1 MINYYRKMLTIDRL
15 AGKFKLRKY
24 DLAQHSYF
32 TGIFFIHFAKLEGIE
47 YSTEVLETVLSHDLM
62 ETLTS
67 DLPWNIKNMSEVT
80 KECWSKI
87 ENETARVFPEFQK
100 YSDEAI
106 KSSLTEEQFKLFK
119 CMDYLDLFLFIHEE
133 ILLGNVTSEM
143 VEIYERCIELAG
155 NVYKSVDDFMKEKLA
170 IGKARYN
177 NNANV

>member
-1 MINYYRKMLTIDRL
+1 MLTVDRL

-106 KSSLTEEQFKLFK
+106 KSSLTEEQFRLFK

-133 ILLGNVTSEM
+133 ILLGNVTPEM
-143 VEIYERCIELAG
+143 IEIYERCTNLIDHQF
-155 NVYKSVDDFMKEKLA
+155 KSVNEFVLEKYK
-170 IGKARYN
+170 IGKVRYSFN
-177 NNANV
+177 